1 MQPMQS
7 FRSFL
12 IFIFSALMTLSVGLK
27 HCDEVLDMSV
37 KKAIES
43 VQDTAEENPISTAQ
57 QQVRLQQQK
66 VTQKQSCAP
75 VQKENLVVLTST
87 LFAKNTPSLLHRT
100 QRFLHIFHLF

>member
-1 MQPMQS
+1 MLPMPS

-43 VQDTAEENPISTAQ
+43 VQDTAEENPISTSQ

-66 VTQKQSCAP
+66 VTHKQPYAP
-75 VQKENLVVLTST
+75 VQKESLALFPSI
-87 LFAKNTPSLLHRT
+87 LFATKTPSLLHRT

>member
-1 MQPMQS
+1 MLPMPS

-43 VQDTAEENPISTAQ
+43 VQDTAEENPISTSQ

-66 VTQKQSCAP
+66 VTHKQPCASF
-75 VQKENLVVLTST
+75 QKERLALFPSS

>member
-1 MQPMQS
+1 MQPMQL

-12 IFIFSALMTLSVGLK
+12 IFIFSAMMALSVGLK

-57 QQVRLQQQK
+57 QQFRLQQQK

-75 VQKENLVVLTST
+75 AQKERLVFLPST